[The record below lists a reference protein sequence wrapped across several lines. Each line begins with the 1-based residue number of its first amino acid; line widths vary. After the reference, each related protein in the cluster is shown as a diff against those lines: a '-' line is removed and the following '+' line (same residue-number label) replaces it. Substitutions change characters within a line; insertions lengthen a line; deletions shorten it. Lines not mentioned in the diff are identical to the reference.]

1 MCTGSLD
8 AVADRLR
15 RTLDE
20 IDQLRERALVFSRE
34 IIRRSA
40 TAIRL
45 VHQRA
50 FAEAE
55 ETIATDA
62 QELRAFRETLAA
74 QPRIAH
80 APFVSDAEKE
90 HVEAWATLSLATGR
104 RLPTPE
110 ELGSPPAAYLNGL
123 AEGVSE
129 IRRFVV
135 DRIRADEIAVAEAI
149 LARMDEIYG
158 VLVTFDYPDAVLEG
172 LKRRL
177 DTVRGVVEKTRHDL
191 TIAVRQDRLIAAMA
205 ALERRTGIEPSDGY
219 VSDDAQDPDDGSGD

>member
-1 MCTGSLD
+1 MCDDGLD
-8 AVADRLR
+8 AIADRVR
-15 RTLDE
+15 ATLDE
-20 IDQLRERALVFSRE
+20 IDELREQGLVFSRE

-45 VHQRA
+45 IHQRA

-55 ETIATDA
+55 EAIRNDA
-62 QELRAFRETLAA
+62 AELGAFREALAA

-80 APFVSDAEKE
+80 APFISDAEKE

-104 RLPTPE
+104 HLPTPE

-191 TIAVRQDRLIAAMA
+191 TMAVRQDRLVRAMA
-205 ALERRTGIEPSDGY
+205 DLERRTGIEQPDG
-219 VSDDAQDPDDGSGD
+219 SMPDDAVESDDGSGD